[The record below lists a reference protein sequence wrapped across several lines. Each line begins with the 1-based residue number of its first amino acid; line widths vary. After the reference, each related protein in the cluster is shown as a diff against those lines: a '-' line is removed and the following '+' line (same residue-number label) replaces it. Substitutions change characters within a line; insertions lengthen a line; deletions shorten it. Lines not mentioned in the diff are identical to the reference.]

1 MRYGPSVALHNCNKV
16 NKHIG
21 GYMKSVTTLIL
32 AATALLT
39 LSSCGTSKSSES
51 TVNTAIQS
59 STVTNAGTKV
69 VTSCQKATGTDMS
82 VNISAVKNSSGTI
95 NNSLVKIKFNRLSST
110 ATASGNVVRFFK
122 WKVSSNQAYM
132 DQTPLTVTRYV
143 LSSGTVDQSATNS
156 ITASTVTTS
165 QGYYIDLNDAAGEY
179 QVLKAVVYS
188 SAGTIVSQQNILIP
202 QFLGNPSDYAFNADG
217 SARAQILKDLHPLA
231 LTDVTSWTSTTYS
244 NYYSAT
250 CF

>member
-1 MRYGPSVALHNCNKV
+1 
-16 NKHIG
+16 
-21 GYMKSVTTLIL
+21 MKLTTTLFL
-32 AATALLT
+32 TATALLT
-39 LSSCGTSKSSES
+39 LSSCGTSKSSQS
-51 TVNTAIQS
+51 AVNTAVQS

-69 VTSCQKATGTDMS
+69 VTSCQKAVGTDMS

-110 ATASGNVVRFFK
+110 ATASGNVIRFFK
-122 WKVSSNQAYM
+122 WKVANNQAIM
-132 DQTPLTVTRYV
+132 DQTPATVTRYV
-143 LSSGTVDQSATNS
+143 LSSGSVDQSASNS

-202 QFLGNPSDYAFNADG
+202 QFLGVAADYAYNADG
-217 SARAQILKDLHPLA
+217 SARAQILRDLHPLA
-231 LTDVTSWTSTTYS
+231 SADVTGWTSSTYS
-244 NYYSAT
+244 NYYAAT